1 MAPEQVRR
9 EPASPGMDLFALGAV
24 LFELATGSQAFDP
37 ADDGPPERRWPQ
49 LAGPPPPASSRNREV
64 PAALDRAI
72 ATLLAPDPADRPTAA
87 GQVLA
92 LLAEAMP
99 ADAAEEDRLW
109 PIWATGRL
117 GVWQGSTMA
126 RPPLASRPA

>member
-49 LAGPPPPASSRNREV
+49 LAGPPPPASSRNPEV
-64 PAALDRAI
+64 PAARPASAAQVLS
-72 ATLLAPDPADRPTAA
+72 LLA
-87 GQVLA
+87 VA
-92 LLAEAMP
+92 LP

-109 PIWATGRL
+109 PTWATGRL
-117 GVWQGSTMA
+117 PGWQASAMA
-126 RPPLASRPA
+126 RPPLAPRPA

>member
-9 EPASPGMDLFALGAV
+9 RPASPAMDLFALGAV
-24 LFELATGSQAFDP
+24 LFELATGTQAFDP
-37 ADDGPPERRWPQ
+37 ADAGPPERRWPQ
-49 LAGPPPPASSRNREV
+49 LAGPPPPASSRNSEV
-64 PAALDRAI
+64 PATLDRAI
-72 ATLLAPDPADRPTAA
+72 ATLLAPDPADRPATA

-92 LLAEAMP
+92 LLAGAMP

-117 GVWQGSTMA
+117 GAWQGSTMA